1 MLNTIKNFANDES
14 GATLVEYSILIAL
27 IAAATIT
34 AVNGVAGTITTRW
47 QTLNTNWAGLS
58 LRPLSFLPSK
68 RRSSFELRRFFYGRL
83 SRKKIPAP
91 SRGEAGMSQL

>member
-47 QTLNTNWAGLS
+47 QTLNTNLAG
-58 LRPLSFLPSK
+58 
-68 RRSSFELRRFFYGRL
+68 
-83 SRKKIPAP
+83 
-91 SRGEAGMSQL
+91 